1 MTIKNKH
8 AKLKMSKLEKQL
20 IKATKNTPVTEF
32 KNAKELADWIRE
44 TDD

>member
-1 MTIKNKH
+1 MTAKSKH
-8 AKLKMSKLEKQL
+8 TKSKMSKLEKQL
-20 IKATKNTPVTEF
+20 IKATRNTPVTEF